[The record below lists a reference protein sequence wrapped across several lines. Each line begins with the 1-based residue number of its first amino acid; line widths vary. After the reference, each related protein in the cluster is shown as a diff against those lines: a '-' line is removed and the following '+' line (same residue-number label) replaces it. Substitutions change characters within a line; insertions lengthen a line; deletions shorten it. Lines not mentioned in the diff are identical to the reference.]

1 MATDIEIKKRTK
13 IQRKRKRQMVTQRFF
28 NFAYSIGAA
37 VVIWG
42 ALFKILHLPWGNTL
56 LTIGMGTEVL
66 MFIITAFERPEKE
79 YHWEDVFPILDTGDP
94 EDRPSVL
101 NGAQPATVTINGDIT
116 AADDGAETTDGVP
129 PIPGDEGEVAQ
140 SSDHQNITINTLP
153 ASIGGATVVASP
165 EVAATIAA
173 MSQKDVKA
181 VMGLPQ
187 GIELTEDETKSLSES
202 IAKMNNA
209 SDQLSRMAELTDA
222 TQQYLNQMA
231 AISEQMQQLSETTNA
246 LNNVQQ
252 TLLSS
257 YQAITSN
264 SESITNNTT
273 GYIEQMEALNR
284 NVGGLNTIYEIQLKS
299 ISSQL
304 DSIDRVNRGLKD
316 IRDMYEKSAAES
328 AHYCDETEKMARYMK
343 QLNSVYEKMIK
354 AMTVNMYNPMA
365 GNMMAAGMND
375 SQTTDD
381 SYNDIAGNNDY
392 SE

>member
-1 MATDIEIKKRTK
+1 MANTTK
-13 IQRKRKRQMVTQRFF
+13 VQRKRKRQMVTQRFF

-37 VVIWG
+37 IVIWG
-42 ALFKILHLPWGNTL
+42 ALFKILHLPMGNLL

-79 YHWEDVFPILDTGDP
+79 YHWEDVFPVLDTGDP
-94 EDRPSVL
+94 DDRPPFSGGGTG
-101 NGAQPATVTINGDIT
+101 NVTINGDLGAAQEGANISIGT
-116 AADDGAETTDGVP
+116 NGQPATGAPAIHIEGLPAAD
-129 PIPGDEGEVAQ
+129 
-140 SSDHQNITINTLP
+140 
-153 ASIGGATVVASP
+153 GGATVVASP
-165 EVAATIAA
+165 EVANAIAS
-173 MSQKDVKA
+173 MSSQEVKA

-187 GIELTEDETKSLSES
+187 GLQLSEEETQSLSES
-202 IAKMNNA
+202 IAKMNTA

-222 TQQYLNQMA
+222 TQQYLSQMS
-231 AISEQMQQLSETTNA
+231 AISEQMQRLSETTTA

-252 TLLSS
+252 TLLAS
-257 YQAITSN
+257 YEAITSN
-264 SESITNNTT
+264 SENITQNTN
-273 GYIEQMEALNR
+273 GYVEQMEALNR

-354 AMTVNMYNPMA
+354 AMTVNMYRPMPGGA
-365 GNMMAAGMND
+365 MMPGMDDNGM
-375 SQTTDD
+375 SQGDD
-381 SYNDIAGNNDY
+381 FTAQNNNYD
-392 SE
+392 E